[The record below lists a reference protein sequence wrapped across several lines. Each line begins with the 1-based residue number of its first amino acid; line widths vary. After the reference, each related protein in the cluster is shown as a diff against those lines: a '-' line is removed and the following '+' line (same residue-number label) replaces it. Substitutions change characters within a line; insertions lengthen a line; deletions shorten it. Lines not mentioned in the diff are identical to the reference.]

1 MSRNTEYQFIS
12 TGTEEIVT
20 QLVAMYE
27 AITKTMVQ
35 PASPERHFIQWV
47 ANIIIQERVLTNYAG
62 NQNIPSRA
70 EGENLDALAE
80 MFYER
85 NRPGAKAATCTMR
98 FQISE
103 TQQTAVLIRSGTR
116 IQGGDLVWETT
127 EDRYIPIG
135 ATSVD
140 VQVRCQTAG
149 VIGNDYAV
157 GQIKQLVD
165 IYDYYSECANITAS
179 GGGSDEATD
188 EEFYELMRLS
198 MDGYS
203 SAGARGSYRYFAKK
217 DNTEIGDVA
226 VVSPVPGE
234 IKLYVLMKDGTIAG
248 EEVKREVL
256 ERCNADEVR
265 PLADFVSVE
274 DAEPVSYDI
283 NFTYYIQ
290 TGTSKSAEAVA
301 ADVQAAVTD
310 YVSWQCA
317 KLGRDINPSELYRR
331 LMETGI
337 KRVELASPAFT
348 VLQDGGDRSVPQ
360 VATLRG
366 APTIINGGYEDE

>member
-12 TGTEEIVT
+12 TDTEEIVA

-27 AITKTMVQ
+27 AITKTTVQ
-35 PASPERHFIQWV
+35 PASPERLFVQWV
-47 ANIIIQERVLTNYAG
+47 ANVIVQERVLTNYTG

-70 EGENLDALAE
+70 EDENLDALAE
-80 MFYER
+80 MFYEQY
-85 NRPGAKAATCTMR
+85 RPGAKAATCTMR

-103 TQQTAVLIRSGTR
+103 AQQTAILIRAGTR
-116 IQGGDLVWETT
+116 IQGGNLVWETM
-127 EDRYIPIG
+127 EDHYIPIG

-149 VIGNDYAV
+149 VIGNSYAA

-165 IYDYYSECANITAS
+165 IYDYYSECANVTTS
-179 GGGSDEATD
+179 GGGADKATD
-188 EEFYELMRLS
+188 EEFYELLRLS

-203 SAGARGSYRYFAKK
+203 SAGARGSYTYFAKK

-226 VVSPVPGE
+226 VVSPIPGE
-234 IKLYVLMKDGTIAG
+234 IKLYVLMKDGTLAG

-256 ERCNADEVR
+256 KRCNADEVR

-283 NFTYYIQ
+283 AFTYYIQ
-290 TGTSKSAEAVA
+290 TGTGKSAEAIA
-301 ADVQAAVTD
+301 SDVQKAVAE
-310 YVSWQCA
+310 YVSWQCS

-331 LMETGI
+331 LMKTGI

-348 VLQDGGDRSVPQ
+348 VLQDGGDKSVPQ
-360 VATLRG
+360 VATVG
-366 APTIINGGYEDE
+366 KITVTNGGYENE

>member
-1 MSRNTEYQFIS
+1 MSRNAEYQFIP
-12 TGTEEIVT
+12 TDTREIET

-27 AITKTMVQ
+27 TITKTTVH
-35 PASPERHFIQWV
+35 PSSPERLFIQWM
-47 ANIIIQERVLTNYAG
+47 ANILIQERVLTNYAA

-70 EGENLDALAE
+70 EGDNLDALAE
-80 MFYER
+80 MFYEQD
-85 NRPGAKAATCTMR
+85 RPEAKAAVCTMR

-103 TQQTAVLIRSGTR
+103 AQETAILIRSGTR
-116 IQGGDLVWETT
+116 IQGGELTWETT
-127 EDRYIPIG
+127 EDHYIPIG
-135 ATSVD
+135 ETSID
-140 VQVRCQTAG
+140 VPVRCQTTG
-149 VIGNDYAV
+149 VIGNGYAA

-165 IYDYYSECANITAS
+165 IYDYYSECANITVS
-179 GGGSDEATD
+179 GGGADRATD

-203 SAGARGSYRYFAKK
+203 SAGARGSYAYFAKK

-234 IKLYVLMKDGTIAG
+234 IKLYVLMKDGTLAG

-256 ERCNADEVR
+256 ERCSADEVR

-274 DAEPVSYDI
+274 DAEPVNYDI
-283 NFTYYIQ
+283 DFTYYIQ
-290 TGTSKSAEAVA
+290 TGTAKSAEAVA
-301 ADVQAAVTD
+301 ADVQAAVTE
-310 YVSWQCA
+310 YISWQCA

-331 LMETGI
+331 LMATGI

-348 VLQDGGDRSVPQ
+348 VLRDGRERTAPQ
-360 VATLRG
+360 VAVIGTV
-366 APTIINGGYEDE
+366 TVTNGGYEDE

>member
-1 MSRNTEYQFIS
+1 MSRNAEYQFIP
-12 TGTEEIVT
+12 TDTREIET

-27 AITKTMVQ
+27 TITKTTVH
-35 PASPERHFIQWV
+35 PSSPERLFIQWV
-47 ANIIIQERVLTNYAG
+47 ANILIQERVLTNYAA

-70 EGENLDALAE
+70 EGDNLDALAE
-80 MFYER
+80 MFYEQD
-85 NRPGAKAATCTMR
+85 RPEAKAAVCTMR

-103 TQQTAVLIRSGTR
+103 AQETAILIRSGTR
-116 IQGGDLVWETT
+116 IQGGELTWETT
-127 EDRYIPIG
+127 EDHYIPIG
-135 ATSVD
+135 ETSID
-140 VQVRCQTAG
+140 VPVRCQTTG
-149 VIGNDYAV
+149 VIGNGYAA

-165 IYDYYSECANITAS
+165 IYDYYSECANITVS
-179 GGGSDEATD
+179 GGGADRATD

-203 SAGARGSYRYFAKK
+203 SAGARGSYAYFAKK

-234 IKLYVLMKDGTIAG
+234 IKLYVLMKDGTLAG

-256 ERCNADEVR
+256 ERCSADEVR

-274 DAEPVSYDI
+274 DAEPVNYDI
-283 NFTYYIQ
+283 DFTYYIQ
-290 TGTSKSAEAVA
+290 TGTAKSAEAVA
-301 ADVQAAVTD
+301 ADVQAAVTE

-331 LMETGI
+331 LMATGI

-348 VLQDGGDRSVPQ
+348 VLRDGRERTAPQ
-360 VATLRG
+360 VAVIGTV
-366 APTIINGGYEDE
+366 TVTNGGYEDE